1 MFSGEAVADDRF
13 AHLIHDIALLNSLG
27 ARLVLVH
34 GARAQIEQRLTEREA
49 AIHYVKELRVTD
61 DAALAVVKEAVGT
74 LRIEIEALLSMGL
87 ANSPMAG
94 AGIRVASGNFV
105 TAKPVG
111 IRNGVDYCYTG
122 EVRRVDAEAIKQRL
136 DDGAIVLL
144 SPLGYSPTGEVFNL
158 TALEVATASA
168 IALGADK
175 LLCLVEGRGLF
186 DAHKDLM
193 RQLTLAEAEQWLVTQ
208 QTLNKA
214 NENEVAS
221 GILNPSLRSP
231 APCMDAQVSPE
242 AGCRKRPTLAE
253 PFACALPCASE
264 LALYVS
270 HAIQACRQGV
280 RRAHLIDRHIDGAL
294 LLELFTRDGIGTLI
308 TADLYENMRKASID
322 DVGGILELI
331 APLETEGVLV
341 RRSRERL
348 ETEIGYFMVM
358 ERDGM
363 VIACAA
369 LYPFEKERA
378 AELACLAV
386 HPAYRDSGRG
396 EALLNAIEHHARQHG
411 IQHLFA
417 LTTQTTH
424 WFRERGF
431 HSGKIEDL
439 PIKRQRLY
447 NYQRKSK
454 VFIKAL

>member
-34 GARAQIEQRLTEREA
+34 GARAQIEQRLTERGA

-61 DAALAVVKEAVGT
+61 DAALAIVKEAVGT

-136 DDGAIVLL
+136 DNGAIVLL

-158 TALEVATASA
+158 TALEVATATA
-168 IALGADK
+168 IALSSDK

-193 RQLTLAEAEQWLVTQ
+193 RQLTLAEAEQWLATQ
-208 QTLNKA
+208 QTLNQA
-214 NENEVAS
+214 NENE
-221 GILNPSLRSP
+221 G
-231 APCMDAQVSPE
+231 
-242 AGCRKRPTLAE
+242 
-253 PFACALPCASE
+253 
-264 LALYVS
+264 LALYVT

-308 TADLYENMRKASID
+308 TADHYENMRKASID

-331 APLETEGVLV
+331 APLEAEGVLV

-363 VIACAA
+363 IIACAA
-369 LYPFEKERA
+369 LYPFAKENA
-378 AELACLAV
+378 GELACFAV

-396 EALLNAIEHHARQHG
+396 EALLNALEHHARQYG

-417 LTTQTTH
+417 LTTQATH

-431 HSGKIEDL
+431 HLGKIEDL
-439 PIKRQRLY
+439 PVKRQRLY

>member
-34 GARAQIEQRLTEREA
+34 GARAQIEQRLTERGA

-61 DAALAVVKEAVGT
+61 DAALAIVKEAVGT

-136 DDGAIVLL
+136 DNGAIVLL

-158 TALEVATASA
+158 TALEVATATA
-168 IALGADK
+168 IALGSDK

-193 RQLTLAEAEQWLVTQ
+193 RQLTLIEAEQWLATQ
-208 QTLNKA
+208 QTLNKE
-214 NENEVAS
+214 NENE
-221 GILNPSLRSP
+221 G
-231 APCMDAQVSPE
+231 
-242 AGCRKRPTLAE
+242 
-253 PFACALPCASE
+253 
-264 LALYVS
+264 LALYVT

-308 TADLYENMRKASID
+308 TADLYENMRKASIE

-348 ETEIGYFMVM
+348 ETEIDYFMVM

-369 LYPFEKERA
+369 LYPFKKERA

-454 VFIKAL
+454 VFIKTL

>member
-1 MFSGEAVADDRF
+1 MSNIFDEAQFVTWFRSSSPYINAFRGRTFVIMFSGEAVADDRF
-13 AHLIHDIALLNSLG
+13 SYLIHDIALLNSLG
-27 ARLVLVH
+27 ARLILVH
-34 GARAQIEQRLTEREA
+34 GARAQIEQRLTEHDI
-49 AIHYVKELRVTD
+49 AIHYVKESRVTD
-61 DAALAVVKEAVGT
+61 EAALAVVKEAVGT

-158 TALEVATASA
+158 TALEVATATA

-186 DAHKDLM
+186 DADKDLM
-193 RQLTLAEAEQWLVTQ
+193 RQLSLAEAEQWLAMQ
-208 QTLNKA
+208 PPLDEHA
-214 NENEVAS
+214 
-221 GILNPSLRSP
+221 
-231 APCMDAQVSPE
+231 DATTGNTE
-242 AGCRKRPTLAE
+242 MT
-253 PFACALPCASE
+253 
-264 LALYVS
+264 LYVT
-270 HAIQACRQGV
+270 HAVHACRQGV
-280 RRAHLIDRHIDGAL
+280 RRAHLVDRHIDGAL

-308 TADLYENMRKASID
+308 TADRYENMRKATID

-331 APLETEGVLV
+331 EPLETEGVLV
-341 RRSRERL
+341 WRSRERL
-348 ETEIGYFMVM
+348 ETEIDYFMVM

-369 LYPFEKERA
+369 LYPFAKENSG
-378 AELACLAV
+378 ELACLAV

-396 EALLNAIEHHARQHG
+396 EALLNALEHYAKQHG

-417 LTTQTTH
+417 LTTHATH
-424 WFRERGF
+424 WFQERGF
-431 HSGKIEDL
+431 RASKIEDL
-439 PIKRQRLY
+439 PVQRQRLY

-454 VFIKAL
+454 VFMKEL

>member
-1 MFSGEAVADDRF
+1 MPQTFDEAQFVTWFRSSSPYINAFRGRTFVIMFSGEAVADDRF

-27 ARLVLVH
+27 ARLVLAH
-34 GARAQIEQRLTEREA
+34 GARAQIEQRLTERDA

-136 DDGAIVLL
+136 DNGAIVLL

-158 TALEVATASA
+158 TALEVATATA
-168 IALGADK
+168 VALGADK
-175 LLCLVEGRGLF
+175 LLCLVEGRGLC
-186 DAHKDLM
+186 DTHKDLM
-193 RQLTLAEAEQWLVTQ
+193 RQLTLAEAEQWLASQ
-208 QTLNKA
+208 QTLNKGND
-214 NENEVAS
+214 NE
-221 GILNPSLRSP
+221 G
-231 APCMDAQVSPE
+231 
-242 AGCRKRPTLAE
+242 
-253 PFACALPCASE
+253 
-264 LALYVS
+264 LALYVT

-308 TADLYENMRKASID
+308 TADRYENMRKASID

-331 APLETEGVLV
+331 APLEAEGVLV

-348 ETEIGYFMVM
+348 ETEIDYFMVM

-369 LYPFEKERA
+369 LYPFEKEHA
-378 AELACLAV
+378 AEVACLAV

-396 EALLNAIEHHARQHG
+396 EALLNAMEHHAQQRG
-411 IQHLFA
+411 IQYLFA

-431 HSGKIEDL
+431 QSGKVENL
-439 PIKRQRLY
+439 PVKRQRLY

-454 VFIKAL
+454 VFIKVL